1 MQIDNIQEIKELRE
15 KLEGLESKILK
26 PTITDFTHIP
36 LLFDWYKSI
45 TREVKDFYRSGSTED
60 RQVYLFVIL
69 MLYCPRSLSGG
80 FMIYGLRQRLA
91 MQLGLSPT
99 HISNMIKNISFFY
112 KKYGTFR
119 DSCDMVL
126 SEIQKRIDNRILK
139 LIKRRDYGEG

>member
-1 MQIDNIQEIKELRE
+1 MQIDNITELSELKKRVE
-15 KLEGLESKILK
+15 QLESQILK
-26 PTITDFTHIP
+26 PTLTDFTHIP

-45 TREVKDFYRSGSTED
+45 TGQVKDFYRSGSTED

-119 DSCDMVL
+119 DSCDLVL
-126 SEIQKRIDNRILK
+126 SEIQKLINNRILE
-139 LIKRRDYGEG
+139 LIKR

>member
-26 PTITDFTHIP
+26 PTLTDFTHIP

-45 TREVKDFYRSGSTED
+45 TGQIKDFYRSGSEYK
-60 RQVYLFVIL
+60 QVYLFVIL

-91 MQLGLSPT
+91 IQLGLSPV
-99 HISNMIKNISFFY
+99 HISNLIKDISFYY
-112 KKYGTFR
+112 KQYGKFR
-119 DSCDMVL
+119 DSCDLVL
-126 SEIQKRIDNRILK
+126 SEIQKLINNKILE
-139 LIKRRDYGEG
+139 LVKRRDYGEG

>member
-1 MQIDNIQEIKELRE
+1 MQIDNITELSELKKRVE
-15 KLEGLESKILK
+15 QLESQILK
-26 PTITDFTHIP
+26 PTLTDFTHIP

-45 TREVKDFYRSGSTED
+45 TGQIKDFYRSGSTED

-126 SEIQKRIDNRILK
+126 SEIQKRIDNRILE
-139 LIKRRDYGEG
+139 LIKR

>member
-15 KLEGLESKILK
+15 RLEGLESKILK
-26 PTITDFTHIP
+26 PTLTDFTHIP

-45 TREVKDFYRSGSTED
+45 TGQAKDFYRSGSTED

-91 MQLGLSPT
+91 IQLGLSPV
-99 HISNMIKNISFFY
+99 HISNLIKDISFYY
-112 KKYGTFR
+112 KQYGKFR
-119 DSCDMVL
+119 DSCDLVL
-126 SEIQKRIDNRILK
+126 SEIQKLINNKILE
-139 LIKRRDYGEG
+139 LVKRRDYGEG